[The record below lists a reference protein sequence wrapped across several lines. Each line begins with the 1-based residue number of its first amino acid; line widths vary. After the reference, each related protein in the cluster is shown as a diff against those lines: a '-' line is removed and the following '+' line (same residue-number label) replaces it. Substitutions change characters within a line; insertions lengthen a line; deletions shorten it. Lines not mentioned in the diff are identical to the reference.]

1 MNTNVRE
8 CFDVFISNDVFITA
22 YSILID
28 WETFNQFLALE
39 QVREV
44 LMHHQQK
51 SLKVVFSGEIFGSPP
66 SGGKAF
72 TKLPL
77 AICQYGSRSFNTVF
91 LKNDL

>member
-28 WETFNQFLALE
+28 WEIFNQFLALE

-51 SLKVVFSGEIFGSPP
+51 SLKVSCF
-66 SGGKAF
+66 
-72 TKLPL
+72 
-77 AICQYGSRSFNTVF
+77 QR
-91 LKNDL
+91 